1 MKIYDDRFM
10 EMASPYD
17 EDEIQLYDQSTS
29 THVWFQFA
37 LTEEWDIRGELTAY
51 EKMEVAQGSLIP
63 YFFGAHKT

>member
-10 EMASPYD
+10 DMASPYD

-51 EKMEVAQGSLIP
+51 EK
-63 YFFGAHKT
+63 HKDH